1 MKKLIYLFV
10 LLTVGLSAKA
20 QVLGSDFET
29 VVAAGKQDA
38 STLMGAYINPAMEGL
53 IFAMN
58 GGWYHTAKTHKKFG
72 FDISL
77 AVNASMVSSD
87 KENFNITDFDYE
99 GTVVATPGTTPT
111 VMGSGDPATITYV
124 TSDGAE
130 TVEFEMPEGIK
141 DDLPLNAVP
150 APTLQA
156 TVGLFYD
163 TDVSL
168 RYTPK
173 VGDESVKG
181 QLYGVGL
188 KHNLM
193 QYFGPL
199 DKLPLNVAIMAGY
212 TNMTVDYD
220 IEDGSTFDGSN
231 QRAEFSLDSYTV
243 QAVASLDFPFVTLY
257 GGLGYA
263 GGKSSL
269 GVLGTYVVEYNGG
282 ETETIVDPISLSY
295 NPGGVRANLGASL
308 NLAFFHIFADYT
320 IQDYSNLT
328 AGVAFSFR

>member
-1 MKKLIYLFV
+1 MSF
-10 LLTVGLSAKA
+10 SAKA
-20 QVLGSDFET
+20 QVDGGFES
-29 VVAAGKQDA
+29 VIAAGKQDA

-58 GGWYHTAKTHKKFG
+58 GGWYHTAKTHKKLG
-72 FDISL
+72 FDITIGL
-77 AVNASMVSSD
+77 NASMVPTEQ
-87 KENFNITDFDYE
+87 ENFNFSDYNFE
-99 GTVVATPGTTPT
+99 GTLVASPNSTPT
-111 VMGSGDPATITYV
+111 VMGNSNPATVMYT
-124 TSDGAE
+124 TSDGEE

-150 APTLQA
+150 APMIQA
-156 TVGLFYD
+156 TIGTFFD
-163 TDVSL
+163 TDVTV

-173 VGDESVKG
+173 VGDDSVEG

-188 KHNLM
+188 KHNIM

-199 DKLPLNVAIMAGY
+199 EKLPLNVAILGGF

-220 IEDGSTFDGSN
+220 IEEGESFDGSN
-231 QRAEFSLDSYTV
+231 QRAEFKLNSYTV

-269 GVLGTYVVEYNGG
+269 GVLGTYIVQYSSGD
-282 ETETIVDPISLSY
+282 TDTIIDPININY
-295 NPGGVRANLGASL
+295 NPGGVRANVGAKL
-308 NLAFFHIFADYT
+308 KLAFFHIFADYT
-320 IQDYSNLT
+320 IQEYRNLT